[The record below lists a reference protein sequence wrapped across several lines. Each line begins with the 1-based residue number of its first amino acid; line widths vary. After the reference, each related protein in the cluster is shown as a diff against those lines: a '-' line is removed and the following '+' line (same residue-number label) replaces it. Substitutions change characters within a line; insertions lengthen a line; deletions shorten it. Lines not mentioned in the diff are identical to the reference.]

1 MKTFI
6 VSIVFLLAAGSA
18 SAQPAAP
25 TCEDLLW
32 SAQVIAANPDV
43 AKSCQGVYVR
53 NEKLFAKVEI
63 ELTRVRG
70 NRLTFRA
77 VHNDGSMGTRSSV
90 TVPSSWRANIDGES
104 YRARELLS
112 GQRLNVY
119 LPEDRFAFLMHD
131 EDFEEEP
138 ELIEIEEATV
148 VVMPKTASSQY
159 AIALSGALLLLS
171 GYVFNRLRRRWS

>member
-1 MKTFI
+1 MKTFM

-18 SAQPAAP
+18 IAQPTAP
-25 TCEDLLW
+25 TCDDLLW

-53 NEKLFAKVEI
+53 NAKLFAKVEI
-63 ELTRVRG
+63 EVTRVRG
-70 NRLTFRA
+70 NRLTFRT
-77 VHNDGSMGTRSSV
+77 VHNDGTMGERSSV

-131 EDFEEEP
+131 DDFADEP

-159 AIALSGALLLLS
+159 SLAISAALLLLA
-171 GYVFNRLRRRWS
+171 GAVFTGIRRRWS